1 MKRRIVDRRLIE
13 HVATPRLLGALSVV
27 TAVSLLA
34 DAASPVLL
42 SHAPLVL
49 MIASP
54 RSMYVVAVARRMPT
68 AVLVP
73 LLTLRLCLT
82 DPVHF
87 ELGRRVPV
95 GPTSHGVVGRVGR
108 QLRRFVDAVPG
119 VGFVIAVA
127 AWPVSHSLLAAGAGG
142 VRRRTVA
149 VVDIAGTAVRVL
161 VMVMVLGRI
170 RGMVSA
176 AHAASHVGPLAVLS
190 FATYAGFA
198 IVAQRRRSRASASW
212 EDIANQV
219 ESLRL
224 EERMLETYGLTWPE
238 LARSALPSS
247 SAGA

>member
-1 MKRRIVDRRLIE
+1 M
-13 HVATPRLLGALSVV
+13 
-27 TAVSLLA
+27 SLLA
-34 DAASPVLL
+34 DGLSPLL
-42 SHAPLVL
+42 LPHAPLALVAL
-49 MIASP
+49 SP
-54 RSMYVVAVARRMPT
+54 RSMYVVAVARGVP
-68 AVLVP
+68 AWLLVP

-149 VVDIAGTAVRVL
+149 VADLAGTAVRVL
-161 VMVMVLGRI
+161 VMVLVLGRI
-170 RGMVSA
+170 DGMVSA

-190 FATYAGFA
+190 VVTYAGIAVFSS
-198 IVAQRRRSRASASW
+198 RRRNRASASW